1 MSPNGCLPC
10 VQACTGKGEGAHKGR
25 PYGVSGRIGPRQL
38 GQPARRILKC
48 ESTGRAVAWRE
59 SAVQVGDCSP
69 PLAPVSA
76 SAHFGLEGTADL
88 IVDYGLLALIGIL
101 VVGGAA
107 VSAWLAAG
115 SPSDDDD
122 DDEAGTWEHGAAA
135 AMDEP
140 AGSSHPTVPA
150 ASDHTAQSR

>member
-1 MSPNGCLPC
+1 MREYRSRRCL
-10 VQACTGKGEGAHKGR
+10 A
-25 PYGVSGRIGPRQL
+25 RIGGL
-38 GQPARRILKC
+38 GGGLLA
-48 ESTGRAVAWRE
+48 A
-59 SAVQVGDCSP
+59 
-69 PLAPVSA
+69 LAPVSA

-135 AMDEP
+135 MDEP

>member
-1 MSPNGCLPC
+1 ML
-10 VQACTGKGEGAHKGR
+10 AA
-25 PYGVSGRIGPRQL
+25 
-38 GQPARRILKC
+38 
-48 ESTGRAVAWRE
+48 
-59 SAVQVGDCSP
+59 
-69 PLAPVSA
+69 LAPVSA

-122 DDEAGTWEHGAAA
+122 DDEAGAWEYGEAA

-140 AGSSHPTVPA
+140 AGSTHPTVPA